1 MMQCPIISYF
11 NCENGILCLEN
22 KRFDTKD
29 EYDNALYF
37 YNHIITNL
45 IKICKETYLFD
56 RTQIYSLDINEKDI
70 QYLIKLI
77 KGTKINDAYSD
88 SVYDSV
94 YNIVLNCINDR
105 NEDLALKVLHDVF
118 SDKKRLEGIPFNIYN
133 VINRLLLGED
143 EDTKYMHFIRKNRL
157 DSKQEEYIK
166 IKMDIYPNEVDCLF
180 NTKENKKIK

>member
-1 MMQCPIISYF
+1 MMQCPVITYF

-22 KRFDTKD
+22 KRFEGKE
-29 EYDNALYF
+29 EYDNSLYF
-37 YNHIITNL
+37 YNHIIINL
-45 IKICKETYLFD
+45 IEICKETYLFD
-56 RTQIYSLDINEKDI
+56 REQVYILDINEKDR
-70 QYLIKLI
+70 QYLIKLLKDI
-77 KGTKINDAYSD
+77 KINDIYSD
-88 SVYDSV
+88 SVFESV

-118 SDKKRLEGIPFNIYN
+118 SDKKKEGIPFNIYN

-143 EDTKYMHFIRKNRL
+143 EDTKYMHFIRKTRL

-166 IKMDIYPNEVDCLF
+166 LKIDIYPNELDCLF